1 MQALGRLHSD
11 RHLDLLVR
19 ALHDSSWWV
28 RFSAAQALWQLGDV
42 GRAALTSAMTGDTDR
57 YARDM
62 SRQILE
68 EHGAITARE
77 VHTL

>member
-1 MQALGRLHSD
+1 
-11 RHLDLLVR
+11 
-19 ALHDSSWWV
+19 
-28 RFSAAQALWQLGDV
+28 
-42 GRAALTSAMTGDTDR
+42 MTGDTDR

-77 VHTL
+77 AHTS